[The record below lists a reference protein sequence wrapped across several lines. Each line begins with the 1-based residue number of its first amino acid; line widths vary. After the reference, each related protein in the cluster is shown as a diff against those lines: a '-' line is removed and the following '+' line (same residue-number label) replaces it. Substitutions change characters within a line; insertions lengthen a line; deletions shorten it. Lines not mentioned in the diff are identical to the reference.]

1 MAGVLIWFCI
11 DCTLISY
18 SHKKLWFTHSNWIK
32 KCSHLQIEAWRVC
45 FVGQFLCSMF
55 YKVSSYCWSRVF
67 YLSSEFLVP
76 KGVWVLLKLL
86 LLIHADSEVQEN
98 LGGKLKLHVNL
109 LQNECKDHASRS
121 FLWELYWTRRYGV
134 CPGVEILCCESGEFK
149 SILLVWDVNFQNKY
163 EKSMIPSCVGIEKK
177 FFFRDHM
184 I

>member
-1 MAGVLIWFCI
+1 
-11 DCTLISY
+11 
-18 SHKKLWFTHSNWIK
+18 
-32 KCSHLQIEAWRVC
+32 
-45 FVGQFLCSMF
+45 MF

-177 FFFRDHM
+177 IFFRDRM